1 MLINLSN
8 IPSSSW
14 DSEHKKVAVN
24 EFENII
30 DIEIP
35 KIDAEL
41 DDLGVK
47 EIADPIIEKCVE
59 LFNNADLNNAVYL
72 DADPIFTF
80 YVVKSLLERGF
91 RCVASSFDDSK
102 KNAGQDGFVR
112 FREYRLE
119 Y

>member
-8 IPSSSW
+8 TPSLTWSQNQI
-14 DSEHKKVAVN
+14 KQAVN

-35 KIDAEL
+35 CIDAKL
-41 DDLGVK
+41 DDFEIKL
-47 EIADPIIEKCVE
+47 IADPIIEKCVE
-59 LFNNADLNNAVYL
+59 YFNNADLNNAVFL

-80 YVVKSLLERGF
+80 YIVKSVLERGF
-91 RCVASSFDDSK
+91 RCITSALIDSK
-102 KNAGQDGFVR
+102 DSAGKDIFVR
-112 FREYRLE
+112 FREYRLR